1 MTVEERTPI
10 AIRLATVADAESL
23 ARLARRTFSDT
34 FGADNSP
41 EDLALHL
48 DRAFTPAQQARELA
62 DPAARTLLLHVGPTL
77 AAYAQLRRGPA
88 PECVASALPIELWRF
103 YVAKDWHGQ
112 GVAQALMQR
121 VVAEARELRADAI
134 WLGVWERNPR
144 AIAFYGKAGF
154 VDVGSHV
161 FLLGNDAQT
170 DRIMVRVGVAAEVP
184 MRHHI

>member
-1 MTVEERTPI
+1 MANTASPI

-34 FGADNSP
+34 FGPDNSP

-48 DRAFTPAQQARELA
+48 ERAFTPSQQARELA
-62 DPAARTLLLHVGPTL
+62 DPAVRTLLLHAGPTM

-88 PECVASALPIELWRF
+88 PKCVTSASPIELWRF

-112 GVAQALMQR
+112 GIAQALMLR
-121 VVAEARELRADAI
+121 VVADAEEIGADTI

-154 VDVGSHV
+154 VDVGSHG

-170 DRIMVRVGVAAEVP
+170 DRIMVRVGVAA
-184 MRHHI
+184 

>member
-1 MTVEERTPI
+1 MASAASPI

-23 ARLARRTFSDT
+23 AGLGRQTFSDT
-34 FGADNSP
+34 FAPDNSP

-48 DRAFTPAQQARELA
+48 ERAFTPSQQARELA
-62 DPAARTLLLHVGPTL
+62 DPAVRTLLLHVGPTM
-77 AAYAQLRRGPA
+77 AAYAQLRIGPA

-112 GVAQALMQR
+112 GIAQALMQR

>member
-1 MTVEERTPI
+1 MTIQMPI

-34 FGADNSP
+34 FAADNGP

-48 DRAFTPAQQARELA
+48 DRAFTPSQQARELA
-62 DPAARTLLLHVGPTL
+62 DPTIRTLLLYVGPTL

-88 PECVASALPIELWRF
+88 PECVASTSPIELWRF
-103 YVAKDWHGQ
+103 YVAKEWHGK
-112 GVAQALMQR
+112 GISQALMQR
-121 VVAEARELRADAI
+121 VVSEAGQLGADTI

-144 AIAFYGKAGF
+144 AIAFYAKARF

-170 DRIMVRVGVAAEVP
+170 DRIMVRAVARAVGRPSA
-184 MRHHI
+184 